1 MRETLYKHAL
11 EHLEAAGPE
20 KNTYIFLA
28 TVNAY
33 QYLTFLKVCDWS
45 GHIFGA
51 SASPRSLTKKKLAM
65 SPSSTVH
72 GGQHDT
78 KYVTSELLTHAAFV
92 ADEILGFMP
101 EPARIVSAIDYGEC
115 LLIGIVQ
122 ATDFGDRLLIGFVQ
136 TIDFGCCLLIGIVQT
151 RDFGDHLIIAIV

>member
-1 MRETLYKHAL
+1 MGFKFGFILVLRGEFFEYLRETLYKHAL

-20 KNTYIFLA
+20 KETGNFFLR

-33 QYLTFLKVCDWS
+33 LLLTSLKVCDWS

-51 SASPRSLTKKKLAM
+51 SASPRPLTKKMAV

-78 KYVTSELLTHAAFV
+78 KYVTFELRMHASF
-92 ADEILGFMP
+92 DYLGFY
-101 EPARIVSAIDYGEC
+101 A
-115 LLIGIVQ
+115 
-122 ATDFGDRLLIGFVQ
+122 
-136 TIDFGCCLLIGIVQT
+136 
-151 RDFGDHLIIAIV
+151 

>member
-1 MRETLYKHAL
+1 MLVLRSQFFEYLRETLYKHAL

-20 KNTYIFLA
+20 KKGVIFFLP

-33 QYLTFLKVCDWS
+33 LLLTSLKVCDWS

-51 SASPRSLTKKKLAM
+51 SASPRSLTKKLAM

-78 KYVTSELLTHAAFV
+78 KYVTFELLMHAAFV
-92 ADEILGFMP
+92 ADKIWGFML
-101 EPARIVSAIDYGEC
+101 EPARRS
-115 LLIGIVQ
+115 
-122 ATDFGDRLLIGFVQ
+122 
-136 TIDFGCCLLIGIVQT
+136 
-151 RDFGDHLIIAIV
+151 